1 MESTENYERGN
12 IGAFCRGMD
21 AGTKSTLEALIL
33 MFDIGKKKE
42 QKGASAQYMHEV
54 IRQMLTDIESKEDE

>member
-21 AGTKSTLEALIL
+21 AGTKSTLESLIL
-33 MFDIGKKKE
+33 MFDIVEKTEKKE
-42 QKGASAQYMHEV
+42 ARGQCMREV
-54 IRQMLTDIESKEDE
+54 IQRMLTDIESKEGE

>member
-1 MESTENYERGN
+1 MGSTGN
-12 IGAFCRGMD
+12 HARKDIGTFCRGMD
-21 AGTKSTLEALIL
+21 AGSKSTLETLIL

-54 IRQMLTDIESKEDE
+54 IRQMLTDIESKDNG